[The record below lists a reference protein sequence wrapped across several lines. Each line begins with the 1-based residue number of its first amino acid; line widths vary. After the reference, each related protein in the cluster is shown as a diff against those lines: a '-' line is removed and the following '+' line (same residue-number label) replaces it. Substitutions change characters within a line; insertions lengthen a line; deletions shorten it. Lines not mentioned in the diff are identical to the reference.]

1 MTTKPAYRQLDAEAG
16 EIVQFPEP
24 PPEEMTGYYSVSW
37 QSYPESLAQHFGHP
51 ETTIITS
58 EVAAALMVSP
68 DRVGVRYPDLLIA
81 FNVNP
86 AANRARMGYL
96 IPEQGKP
103 PDFVLEVASKST
115 GERDETTKRENY
127 ASMGV
132 PEYWRFDETG
142 GEHHSVPLAGDRLLN
157 GVYVP
162 IPIHRADAGYLW
174 GRSASL
180 NLDLCWENGILRF
193 RDPAT
198 GLYIAT
204 FAEERAAHRQADARA
219 DAEAAARRQER
230 AARLRAEAERDAE
243 TATRRQAEAERDA
256 ETAARRQAEA
266 RARQLEAELR
276 RRQNP

>member
-1 MTTKPAYRQLDAEAG
+1 MTTKPAYLQLDAEAG

-37 QSYPESLAQHFGHP
+37 QSYPESLAEHFGHP

-86 AANRARMGYL
+86 AANRARLGYL

-162 IPIHRADAGYLW
+162 IPVHRADAGYLW

-180 NLDLCWENGILRF
+180 DLDLCWENGILRF

-204 FAEERAAHRQADARA
+204 FTEERAAHRQADARA
-219 DAEAAARRQER
+219 DAAEARANAEAAARRQAETR
-230 AARLRAEAERDAE
+230 ADAAEARAE
-243 TATRRQAEAERDA
+243 T
-256 ETAARRQAEA
+256 AEA